1 MGSIGSVV
9 KSPEQLLHLSDC
21 SRSDVVAKASAFLC
35 IVGIFVGA
43 CVYSSSALA
52 ELEDNASGEVV
63 NIDDDISAPAR
74 EIHTSD
80 FIDRM
85 ISEDASKY
93 ASNVLH
99 DDTVYTY
106 RSIEKRFGGRAA
118 LISPTTSSEFD
129 ELFTP
134 NTVRSLDG
142 SAGVHLDRITNGL
155 DADRYVVMGKR
166 FEVLLVD
173 NRTDGGSN
181 LPISSPKLQ
190 ATSCGEGAA
199 ECNNLD
205 LCGNEVIKVD
215 KNSENT
221 VIWRDNSNAAKYYLA
236 AFNPTTSTS
245 PQRIFARGVI
255 FPKWQRMALIICGLR
270 RE

>member
-21 SRSDVVAKASAFLC
+21 SRSDIVAKASAFLC

-93 ASNVLH
+93 ASTINVPH

-106 RSIEKRFGGRAA
+106 RSIEKRF
-118 LISPTTSSEFD
+118 
-129 ELFTP
+129 
-134 NTVRSLDG
+134 
-142 SAGVHLDRITNGL
+142 
-155 DADRYVVMGKR
+155 
-166 FEVLLVD
+166 
-173 NRTDGGSN
+173 
-181 LPISSPKLQ
+181 
-190 ATSCGEGAA
+190 
-199 ECNNLD
+199 
-205 LCGNEVIKVD
+205 
-215 KNSENT
+215 
-221 VIWRDNSNAAKYYLA
+221 
-236 AFNPTTSTS
+236 
-245 PQRIFARGVI
+245 
-255 FPKWQRMALIICGLR
+255 
-270 RE
+270 